1 MPIYKDKN
9 HKGST
14 PWFAKFQYTDS
25 EGNKRTKIK
34 RGFRTEKEAKAF
46 EKKFLAD
53 VEANKDY
60 LFEKVVEFY
69 FETCSNQIK
78 LSSLQ
83 TKQSIFEKF
92 ILPDFSGKDI
102 RNIKTSDLTRWQ
114 NKRLFARDKSGERL
128 YSDTY
133 IKTVN
138 SQLRGLFNFAV
149 ANDYLERNENP
160 ILDLS
165 SVGKKE
171 SERDYI
177 VWTRK
182 DFSLFLRSISDYED
196 AYYAFL
202 LLFYTGIRKGE
213 LLALTIKDF
222 DYENQKLY
230 VNKTFS
236 VIKGEE
242 VITTPKTKKSK
253 REVILPDFVCE
264 ALHSYIKLFY
274 KPDSNQRIFPYKTG
288 KFLLVAMEAGCNR
301 TGLPKI
307 RIHDLRHSHITYLQN
322 LAISSMDIASRV
334 GHKNV
339 DMTMHYS
346 HSSEE
351 TQRAIVEIIER
362 DGDINNV
369 G

>member
-274 KPDSNQRIFPYKTG
+274 KPDDNQRIFPYKTG
-288 KFLLVAMEAGCNR
+288 KFLLAAMEAGCNR

-339 DMTMHYS
+339 DMTMH
-346 HSSEE
+346 
-351 TQRAIVEIIER
+351 
-362 DGDINNV
+362 
-369 G
+369 